1 MYSVDLNVDLGE
13 SYGNYVLGND
23 DKIIPLVSSVN
34 VACGFHAGDPLVI
47 DKTLDLIKEN
57 ENVSLGSHPGYRDL
71 EGFGRR
77 YIPMTDKE
85 LEANIIYQLSA
96 LEGMARV
103 KGLQLNHVK
112 PHGAMYNAASKDY
125 EMAKVIARAVQKF
138 NPSLKLMGLS
148 GSSLIQAG
156 EEVGLSVIHEV
167 FADREYM
174 DDGSL
179 MPRSHPN
186 AVIHD
191 TLKVIERTVK
201 MVKDQRVT
209 SVNGK
214 VLDLT
219 VDSICIHG
227 DSPGAVA
234 FVEGVVQAFSDN
246 NIEISSKK

>member
-1 MYSVDLNVDLGE
+1 
-13 SYGNYVLGND
+13 
-23 DKIIPLVSSVN
+23 
-34 VACGFHAGDPLVI
+34 
-47 DKTLDLIKEN
+47 
-57 ENVSLGSHPGYRDL
+57 
-71 EGFGRR
+71 
-77 YIPMTDKE
+77 
-85 LEANIIYQLSA
+85 
-96 LEGMARV
+96 
-103 KGLQLNHVK
+103 
-112 PHGAMYNAASKDY
+112 SKDY

-234 FVEGVVQAFSDN
+234 FVEGVVQAFS
-246 NIEISSKK
+246 